1 MFFQINAIS
10 NNSSELI
17 SGNSRGISIISNGAE
32 EFDQQATLIV
42 AAPAEKER
50 KSKSETDDDRLID

>member
-42 AAPAEKER
+42 AAAEQER
-50 KSKSETDDDRLID
+50 KSKSETDNDR